1 MLLWDG
7 ARLLG
12 ALLLIYFSWQL
23 SLVAVQSNDAGRMPK
38 TFKLMPDNRR
48 TVFRIGKFSM
58 TQSGILSLPGKA
70 GHSSEATIEDRGYW

>member
-1 MLLWDG
+1 
-7 ARLLG
+7 
-12 ALLLIYFSWQL
+12 
-23 SLVAVQSNDAGRMPK
+23 MPK

-70 GHSSEATIEDRGYW
+70 GHSSEATIEDRGYWWRQ